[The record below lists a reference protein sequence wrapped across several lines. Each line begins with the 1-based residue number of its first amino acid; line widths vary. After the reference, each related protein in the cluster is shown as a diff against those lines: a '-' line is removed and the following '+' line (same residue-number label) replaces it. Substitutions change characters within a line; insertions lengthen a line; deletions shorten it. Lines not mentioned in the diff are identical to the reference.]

1 MIDIKYYPVVM
12 VGEDITV
19 KRYLKEYFKYIITI
33 KKEKILD
40 ILSNR
45 NYSILFLINNIDI
58 VKKIREYYF
67 NKEIIIVLLS
77 KSITKSQLIELI
89 SLKVLDYTPL
99 PINRDNIKKI
109 FDKIYKEFYFKN
121 FNNIFHLKD
130 GYIFNSLEQKLFDNK
145 NVEIKLTK
153 KEKKLMTI
161 LVKSE
166 NQFIKTES
174 FEYHIWEEES
184 MKYNCQNR
192 FKVLL
197 SNLRKKLP
205 KNTIINS
212 YGLGYKIVLERL
224 PMYDNI

>member
-67 NKEIIIVLLS
+67 NKGIIIVLLS